1 MDAANKLKKVS
12 LTNGGISITFINIP
26 NDNFE
31 KTRGEYTGRGQ
42 TLPSA
47 AAAPP
52 VGQRGPRLAC
62 HMMFQYDLFNFL
74 TQQVGTSAIVLS
86 VETEHG
92 YLTTVT
98 VPGDPFVARYL
109 SVDNYVDDNKR
120 EAVTIFMNHLIDL
133 GVVTLNGRRGPDFQ
147 AYVERLDAG
156 RWGHYTLHNARCL
169 VKRHLGARNFV
180 FSPTG
185 EEGRYNCSLQYP
197 RYGRGNRILKIKK
210 KKILS
215 FFYFFR

>member
-1 MDAANKLKKVS
+1 ML
-12 LTNGGISITFINIP
+12 FIVYFP
-26 NDNFE
+26 FF
-31 KTRGEYTGRGQ
+31 
-42 TLPSA
+42 S
-47 AAAPP
+47 
-52 VGQRGPRLAC
+52 
-62 HMMFQYDLFNFL
+62 
-74 TQQVGTSAIVLS
+74 
-86 VETEHG
+86 
-92 YLTTVT
+92 
-98 VPGDPFVARYL
+98 GDPFVARYL
-109 SVDNYVDDNKR
+109 SNYNYVDDNKR
-120 EAVTIFMNHLIDL
+120 EAATIFMNHLIDL

-210 KKILS
+210 KV
-215 FFYFFR
+215 FFISLDRIPVDKTETKKRDTRNLAFFEFANQLYAAGIIPAARN